1 MFTKFFLRQV
11 AERAVKTFAQTF
23 VALAGV
29 SQMDWLSLDWAQLAA
44 TSGIAAGLSVLT
56 SIASDKIGPTDSPSI
71 VTTFRTFP

>member
-1 MFTKFFLRQV
+1 MFTKIFLRQV

>member
-1 MFTKFFLRQV
+1 MFTKIFLRQV

-29 SQMDWLSLDWAQLAA
+29 SQMDWLSLDWAQLAV

-71 VTTFRTFP
+71 VTTFRTFA

>member
-1 MFTKFFLRQV
+1 MFTKIFLRQV
-11 AERAVKTFAQTF
+11 AERAIKTFAQTF

-29 SQMDWLSLDWAQLAA
+29 SQMDWISLDWAQLAA

-56 SIASDKIGPTDSPSI
+56 SIASDKIGPIDSPSI